1 MRKLLISLLLIAVL
15 LTATLSASAATWKVI
30 QVTASGANVRRE
42 PGDSEIIGILKKGTK
57 ILSTEKTNRAYYK
70 IVMKNGDTGYVFRD
84 LVKEI
89 ASADSRQIYK
99 TAKKV
104 SVLKKPEKTAA
115 VARKLPAGEY
125 VQVLEQT
132 KGWARVKT
140 MSGKTGYVKAK
151 ALTK

>member
-1 MRKLLISLLLIAVL
+1 MRKLMISLLLILAL
-15 LTATLSASAATWKVI
+15 FAAALSASAATWKVI
-30 QVTASGANVRRE
+30 QVTASGANVRKA

-57 ILSTEKTNRAYYK
+57 ILSTEKANRAYYK

-89 ASADSRQIYK
+89 ASADSRQVYR

-104 SVLKKPEKTAA
+104 SMLKKPDKNAA
-115 VARKLPAGEY
+115 VARRLPAGEY

-132 KGWARVKT
+132 KGWVRVKT
-140 MSGKTGYVKAK
+140 LNGKTGYVKAK